1 MLCYRDRRAAM
12 ELGIA
17 LPSWMVE
24 KKGRYLVGCTD
35 SNSYR
40 QMIPQLVGAYASLF
54 VGLVVGVVGR

>member
-1 MLCYRDRRAAM
+1 M